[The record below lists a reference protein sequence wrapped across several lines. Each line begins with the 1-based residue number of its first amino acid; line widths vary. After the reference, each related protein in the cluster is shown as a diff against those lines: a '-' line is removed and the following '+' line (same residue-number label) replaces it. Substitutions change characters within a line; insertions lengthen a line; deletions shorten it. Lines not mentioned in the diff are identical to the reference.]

1 MRMRRDADTYG
12 IMAEFAS
19 PQALLTAVARCRE
32 ARYRDIEAYTPFP
45 VEGLAEALGFARN
58 RVPLLTLIGGILGG
72 AGAYFMQWYSAVIDY
87 PINAGGRG
95 LHSWPAFI
103 VPTFELAILG
113 AALAAFFGFIL
124 LNGLPRLHHP
134 VFNAPDFDLA
144 SKSRFF
150 LCIRSSDPRFDAA
163 ATERLLRELQPVR
176 VMRVEG

>member
-1 MRMRRDADTYG
+1 
-12 IMAEFAS
+12 
-19 PQALLTAVARCRE
+19 RE
-32 ARYRDIEAYTPFP
+32 AGYRDIEAYTPFP

-72 AGAYFMQWYSAVIDY
+72 AGAYFVQWYSAVIDY
-87 PINAGGRG
+87 PINAGGRA

-150 LCIRSSDPRFDAA
+150 LCIRLSDPRFDAE

-176 VMRVEG
+176 VMRVER

>member
-1 MRMRRDADTYG
+1 MRRDADTYG

-176 VMRVEG
+176 VMRVER